1 MPQHPNP
8 LPDQERDRDFVV
20 EKLFTM
26 AIKNIIFDLGGVVLG
41 RDFNRFD
48 ELVGDCFAFLKQDT
62 FPPYWHEF
70 DRGTLSRS
78 EVAAELSRDAE
89 VSLERALE
97 LVDDVLGLLTEV
109 PETVAL
115 IHRLKERGYRLY
127 VLSNMPVEY
136 WAHLRTFPVFEY
148 FDGAV
153 ISSELHL
160 LKPERAIYTSLLER
174 YDLRAEE
181 CLFTDDKQTNL
192 LAAEELG
199 IHTILFADP
208 TTTPAAIEALLA
220 ENLAK

>member
-1 MPQHPNP
+1 
-8 LPDQERDRDFVV
+8 
-20 EKLFTM
+20 M

-70 DRGTLSRS
+70 DRGTLTRK
-78 EVAAELSRDAE
+78 EVAAELSRDAG
-89 VSLERALE
+89 VTMDRALE

-115 IHRLKERGYRLY
+115 IHRLKERGYHLY

-136 WAHLRTFPVFEY
+136 WAHLRTFPVFQH

-153 ISSELHL
+153 ISSEVHL
-160 LKPERAIYTSLLER
+160 LKPQRAIYECLLER
-174 YDLRAEE
+174 YGLRAEE

-192 LAAEELG
+192 FAAEELG
-199 IHTILFADP
+199 IHTIHFTDP
-208 TTTPAAIEALLA
+208 TTAPAAIEALLTQVT
-220 ENLAK
+220 E